1 MQSVDLS
8 LAISYVPAALCLLR
22 LVIYLVGVT
31 CLHPGEEIGGL
42 MILAHVLYLDRL
54 AFSMA
59 NLNTIFD
66 SNAVLLAV
74 FFSHVYLFIRNANT
88 ELHLSFLGTAV
99 NVWWA
104 ACCIALIAEP
114 ARMRAWAEER
124 GRVFQ
129 FIPPCIMAVSLITL
143 SRVHAEREDG
153 LSRFA
158 RGFAFALLSI
168 VWVYV
173 VGIKKKLQ
181 LDHSNHFISRFAP
194 VLYLP
199 SYACGIFAVLAV
211 AAVAY
216 QYYKLFILE
225 REPEA
230 RLLPVTAPPPQQ
242 NHGLLT
248 TIKEDAE
255 PDMEEMF
262 RLARQSKFN

>member
-1 MQSVDLS
+1 MQGVDLS
-8 LAISYVPAALCLLR
+8 LAVSYVPAALCVVR

-42 MILAHVLYLDRL
+42 LILGNLLYLDRL

-59 NLNTIFD
+59 GLNAILD

-88 ELHLSFLGTAV
+88 DSHLSFLGTTV
-99 NVWWA
+99 NIWWA
-104 ACCIALIAEP
+104 ACCLALIVEP

-124 GRVFQ
+124 GRVFH
-129 FIPPCIMAVSLITL
+129 FLPPFIMAVSLIAL
-143 SRVHAEREDG
+143 SRVHADREDS

-158 RGFAFALLSI
+158 RGFAFAFLSI

-173 VGIKKKLQ
+173 VGIKKRLQ
-181 LDHSNHFISRFAP
+181 ADHSNHFISRFSP

-199 SYACGIFAVLAV
+199 SYVCAGFTLLA
-211 AAVAY
+211 AAGVAY
-216 QYYKLFILE
+216 QYYKIFVAE
-225 REPEA
+225 REPE
-230 RLLPVTAPPPQQ
+230 LKLPAAATQPQAQ
-242 NHGLLT
+242 HALT
-248 TIKEDAE
+248 TIVESPE

-262 RLARQSKFN
+262 RLARQSKNV